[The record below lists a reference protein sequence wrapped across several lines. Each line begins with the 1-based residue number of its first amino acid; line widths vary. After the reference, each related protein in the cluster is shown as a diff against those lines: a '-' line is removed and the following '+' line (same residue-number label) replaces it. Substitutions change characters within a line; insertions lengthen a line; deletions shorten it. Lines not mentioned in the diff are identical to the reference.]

1 MARLLH
7 RVSVFDQLIAAD
19 IVQSFDLPTNPLSV
33 ILLCIR
39 PLNDTGT
46 LLNYQNLLGIAGS
59 MNRIS
64 ILLRGSS
71 IFSMSGRDVVAYNY
85 HRHGIV
91 PQEANSDNT
100 TNERRCVVLPIILGR
115 VAYDAQSC
123 LPHSH
128 RGELTMEL
136 DIDIAAT
143 GYDGLRISVE
153 TIELLTANPKF
164 AERKITLTQTWAAT
178 GDNDINLPVG
188 NLLRGALLFGTTPFG
203 GAVPAPSWGR
213 VSLYMDGEQ
222 HSYAGMDFEVG
233 TMLGQLMG
241 RQPYGA
247 DDHRHTHTEV
257 APGVIETDTGRPGVG
272 TSNGMENY
280 AWMDFDPTRDDSYSV
295 DSSKAVQL
303 FLRANA
309 ETANAVR
316 VVSIERLAV

>member
-19 IVQSFDLPTNPLSV
+19 SVVSFDLPTNPLSV
-33 ILLCIR
+33 VLLCIR

-46 LLNYQNLLGIAGS
+46 LLEYQGLMGIAGA

-91 PQEANSDNT
+91 PQEANSDNV
-100 TNERRCVVLPIILGR
+100 TNERRCVVLPLILGR
-115 VAYDAQSC
+115 FAYDAASC

-136 DIDIAAT
+136 DIDIAST
-143 GYDGLRISVE
+143 GYDGLRLSVE

-164 AERKITLTQTWAAT
+164 AERKVTLTQTWGAT
-178 GDNDINLPVG
+178 GDNDLQLPVG
-188 NLLRGALLFGTTPFG
+188 NLLRGALLFGTTGFG

-241 RQPYGA
+241 RQPFGA
-247 DDHRHTHTEV
+247 GGHGHTHTEV
-257 APGVIETDTGRPGVG
+257 APGVIPTDGIPFDVG
-272 TSNGMENY
+272 TSDGMENY

-295 DSSKAVQL
+295 DSTKAVQL

-309 ETANAVR
+309 ETADAVR
-316 VVSIERLAV
+316 AVTVERLAV